1 MKRIL
6 VYALSSFSLLLP
18 CSAQVQQNIPN
29 ELGIVKGL
37 SHQQETLY
45 DIKAIKNDGTQ
56 YNVNVII
63 DKSCDGSRDICIH
76 SVRAFIDGKETPV
89 KVVSEENGARLT
101 IKAITGKGELVDI
114 KGIDKAGKL
123 VDLKVFYK
131 PGSQAHNIKLV
142 HQDGTI
148 TATKGFDKNGEIYHI
163 KALTISEGGTRTVN
177 GVDYFGDVKAISIH

>member
-18 CSAQVQQNIPN
+18 CSAQVQQNIPKD
-29 ELGIVKGL
+29 LGLVKGL
-37 SHQQETLY
+37 SHQQETFHA
-45 DIKAIKNDGTQ
+45 IKAIKNGTQ
-56 YNVNVII
+56 YDVNVII